1 MSFSLGT
8 LTHERKLEILKAV
21 KEFKLDNE
29 IFIQGGTMLGC
40 VREQGLIDNDD
51 DIDIAYISKY
61 HTSTE
66 IKKEMLDIYR
76 DLIDKKMMCE
86 YFDLDYKVVIDFDNL
101 VEGRGQAHIMVGGL
115 CIDLWTTWVDEEGYI
130 NFCDI
135 PKICKAEDFLPLR
148 VEKIYD
154 IEFKI
159 PKNAEQLL
167 EKIYGKD
174 WTTPQHTK
182 PRLDRKTVLQR

>member
-1 MSFSLGT
+1 MNFNLGM
-8 LTHERKLEILKAV
+8 LTHERKIEILKAV
-21 KEFKLDNE
+21 QEFKLDNE
-29 IFIQGGTMLGC
+29 IFMQGGTMLGC

-61 HTSTE
+61 HTPIE

-76 DLIDKKMMCE
+76 DLIDKKMMCK
-86 YFDLDYKVVIDFDNL
+86 YFDLDYNDVFDFDNL

-115 CIDLWTTWVDEEGYI
+115 CIDLWTVWIDEDGDI

-135 PKICKAEDFLPLR
+135 PKICKAEDFLPLQIG
-148 VEKIYD
+148 KIYD
-154 IEFKI
+154 LDFKI

-167 EKIYGKD
+167 EKIYGED
-174 WTTPQHTK
+174 WKIPSHKK
-182 PRLDRKTVLQR
+182 PKLERKTVLKR